1 MKKIKILFIQLPL
14 IDHAY
19 GYINGNIEYAPAV
32 ISSYIQKN
40 FPEIICRTLPSV
52 ISNFCCDEL
61 IIKYSVAEKPDIIC
75 FTSYLWNIERNL
87 RLSLMLKEKLKSVK
101 IFLGGP
107 EISFG
112 SIALS
117 SHNPQVDLFISGE
130 GEWFFNLY
138 LSEKK
143 IKYTESSGNI
153 VAIQP
158 ASELVSAEQITEP
171 VSSNMLNT
179 FIDGSVFIEMT
190 RGCPYRCSYCFYS
203 KNFSKIR
210 ELPFSILTDII
221 RNRKEIKE
229 IYILSPTFNKTKDF
243 ISNLKNLKKLKHG
256 VRLHTE
262 MRTEGI
268 TAETAKLMFDAGFR
282 SLEVGVQSLNINAIE
297 SIGRRSNPEKELAGI
312 KNLADAGIELKVG
325 IIPGL
330 PGDDPENFTKTIDTL
345 CDRGLGEFI
354 ELYPLMILPGTAVR
368 DRAVADNIQ
377 FQNNPPYYF
386 TEGWN
391 FNFDDIK
398 HFSKYIETKTGLSTE
413 NFYLPDF
420 TVSENPLFTR
430 GLSLT
435 DQDLHD
441 IKNTITAEVHTSV
454 TDLHVTVT
462 DSGTFYTELEKFI
475 ETADQNRLYNIIL
488 YSDSVFDN
496 NRILEMLKIHETD
509 NLYRR
514 QNIFN
519 SFTEGSLFHFFHL
532 TETMHKY
539 FKALDSYHCVTP
551 VLSVNRITKDDLLI
565 NNFNDIP
572 LLIEDGIYPE
582 IKNFLMEN
590 YNENPEYVAF
600 KNEDEMQQFYEDIG
614 QEMIRY
620 PFSFW
625 VK

>member
-1 MKKIKILFIQLPL
+1 MKILFIQLPL
-14 IDHAY
+14 TDHSY

-32 ISSYIQKN
+32 ISSFIKKN
-40 FPEIICRTLPSV
+40 FPDILCHTLPSV
-52 ISNFCCDEL
+52 ITNFCCDEL
-61 IIKYSVAEKPDIIC
+61 IIKYSVAEEPDIIC

-107 EISFG
+107 EISHG
-112 SIALS
+112 SIAIS

-138 LSEKK
+138 LSGKNIE
-143 IKYTESSGNI
+143 YTEVSGNR
-153 VAIQP
+153 VAVQP
-158 ASELVSAEQITEP
+158 SSELVSAEDIVEP

-210 ELPFSILTDII
+210 ELPFHILTDII
-221 RNRKEIKE
+221 KNRKEIKE

-243 ISNLKNLKKLKHG
+243 ISNLKELKKLKHG

-268 TAETAKLMFDAGFR
+268 TAETAKLMYDAGFR

-297 SIGRRSNPEKELAGI
+297 SIGRKSNPEKELSGI
-312 KNLADAGIELKVG
+312 KNLADAGIELKIG

-330 PGDDPENFTKTIDTL
+330 PGDDPENFTKTVDTL
-345 CDRGLGEFI
+345 YDRELGEFI

-368 DRAVADNIQ
+368 DRAEADGIQ
-377 FQNNPPYYF
+377 FQKKPPYYF
-386 TEGWN
+386 IEGWN
-391 FNFDDIK
+391 FSFDDIK
-398 HFSKYIETKTGLSTE
+398 HFSSYIETKTGLSTE

-430 GLSLT
+430 GLSLIDKSLPEINT
-435 DQDLHD
+435 KIHYRVDTLVVDLH
-441 IKNTITAEVHTSV
+441 
-454 TDLHVTVT
+454 LTVNNM
-462 DSGTFYTELEKFI
+462 DGFYSGLEKFI
-475 ETADQNRLYNIIL
+475 KTADKNRLYNIIL

-496 NRILEMLKIHETD
+496 DRILKILKSCETD
-509 NLYRR
+509 SLYRR

-519 SFTEGSLFHFFHL
+519 SFTEGSLFHFSHL

-551 VLSVNRITKDDLLI
+551 VLTVNRTTKDDLLI

-582 IKNFLMEN
+582 IKKFLMEN
-590 YNENPEYVAF
+590 YNENPQYVAF
-600 KNEDEMQQFYEDIG
+600 KNENEMQQFFEDIG
-614 QEMIRY
+614 QEIIRY
-620 PFSFW
+620 PYGFG